1 MTASLAAGTPVF
13 VDVTADWCVTCKA
26 NKALVMDRAPVAG
39 ALSGA
44 VDRGQLVLLRADW
57 TRPDEAIAG
66 FLASHGRF
74 GIPFN
79 MLITPG
85 GETNVILPEI
95 LTSKAVMTALENAG
109 VTAK

>member
-1 MTASLAAGTPVF
+1 MTA
-13 VDVTADWCVTCKA
+13 
-26 NKALVMDRAPVAG
+26 RPVAP

-44 VDRGQLVLLRADW
+44 VERGRLVLLRADW

-79 MLITPG
+79 ILLLPG
-85 GETNVILPEI
+85 GRTPVILPEL
-95 LTSKAVMTALENAG
+95 LTADVVMAALEKAG